1 MWVRTEPDRQENVGA
16 TVSCRQGTPTSDAI
30 KAADSL
36 FLALFDTVM
45 ESG

>member
-1 MWVRTEPDRQENVGA
+1 MSVQLFRVGK
-16 TVSCRQGTPTSDAI
+16 VSPTSDAI

-36 FLALFDTVM
+36 FLALPDTVM